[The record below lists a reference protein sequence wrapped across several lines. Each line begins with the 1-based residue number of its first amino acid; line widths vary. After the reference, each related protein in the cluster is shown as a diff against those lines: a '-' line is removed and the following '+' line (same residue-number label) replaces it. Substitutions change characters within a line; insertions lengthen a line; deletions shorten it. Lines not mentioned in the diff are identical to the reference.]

1 MACQGLLVKM
11 GTVSDLEASPRKRLV
26 KEMPER
32 CLVLI
37 RQADG
42 SLVCVELPDA
52 SLAQRDNG
60 DLAGAPGSRT
70 HRVISDS
77 DGTLWIAPIPKPSP
91 VIDRNAGPKVGD
103 GYGLGGPAAA
113 ARPDMPPPPPL
124 VPFAG
129 CDRKAMPPS
138 PAKPFAIAPSPIKP
152 SPMKERIDTA
162 TGAVAS
168 KAWGARQAK
177 MSEFFGGAKAGAKPA
192 APVPAVPLAP
202 KMQQPRVLGTVADMD
217 F

>member
-1 MACQGLLVKM
+1 MLL
-11 GTVSDLEASPRKRLV
+11 
-26 KEMPER
+26 
-32 CLVLI
+32 
-37 RQADG
+37 RQ
-42 SLVCVELPDA
+42 E
-52 SLAQRDNG
+52 
-60 DLAGAPGSRT
+60 RT
-70 HRVISDS
+70 HAHNQGWATPPACANRPALRAKPSRR
-77 DGTLWIAPIPKPSP
+77 IAPIPKPSP

-103 GYGLGGPAAA
+103 GYGLGGPAATV
-113 ARPDMPPPPPL
+113 RPDMPPPPPPL

-177 MSEFFGGAKAGAKPA
+177 MSEFFGGAKTGAKPA
-192 APVPAVPLAP
+192 AAAPAPVAAVPVAPAV
-202 KMQQPRVLGTVADMD
+202 QQPKVLGTVADMD